1 LSYGAINLCER
12 YYTAKKIS
20 VNKLLGVFA
29 WGEISPEF
37 QRAESR
43 KIFSACPAVDIAAW
57 QRFCFSLVLQ

>member
-1 LSYGAINLCER
+1 
-12 YYTAKKIS
+12 
-20 VNKLLGVFA
+20 LGVFA